1 MDRLIEKVELWA
13 IERNIENGDP
23 KIQLCK
29 TLEELGEF
37 AKAVNKNDKIGQIDG
52 LGDTLVTLII
62 VAMQLKLDVKECLN
76 YAYNEIKYRK
86 GKTIGGV
93 FIKEEDLK

>member
-13 IERNIENGDP
+13 IERNIENSDP

-76 YAYNEIKYRK
+76 YAYNEIKDRK

>member
-13 IERNIENGDP
+13 IKRNIENGDP

-76 YAYNEIKYRK
+76 YAYNEIKDRK

-93 FIKEEDLK
+93 FIKDEDLK

>member
-76 YAYNEIKYRK
+76 YAYNEIKDRK

-93 FIKEEDLK
+93 FIKEKDLK

>member
-23 KIQLCK
+23 KVQLCK
-29 TLEELGEF
+29 TLEEIGEF

-76 YAYNEIKYRK
+76 YAYNEIKDRK
-86 GKTIGGV
+86 GKTVNGIFV
-93 FIKEEDLK
+93 KEQDLK

>member
-76 YAYNEIKYRK
+76 YAYNEIKDMK

>member
-1 MDRLIEKVELWA
+1 MDELIEKVELWA

-23 KIQLCK
+23 KFQLCK

-62 VAMQLKLDVKECLN
+62 VAMQLKLDIKECLE
-76 YAYNEIKYRK
+76 YAYNEIKDRK
-86 GKTIGGV
+86 GKTVGGIFV
-93 FIKEEDLK
+93 KEQDLK